1 MSASISR
8 FGHWQ
13 VTSYGFTSIEEINQ
27 LLADPNLVTRYPHF
41 EIVNIQNL
49 EEKQLWPMAD
59 ENGDINDTKEVHW
72 IMNLRWWKT
81 LPKPEGVDI
90 SDQAG

>member
-13 VTSYGFTSIEEINQ
+13 VASYGLSSIEERNE

-41 EIVNIQNL
+41 EIVNIQQL
-49 EEKQLWPMAD
+49 EKMQLWPTVDAD
-59 ENGDINDTKEVHW
+59 GNPSEPKEVHW
-72 IMNLRWWKT
+72 IANLRWWKT
-81 LPKPEGVDI
+81 LPTPEGVDTA
-90 SDQAG
+90 DEAG